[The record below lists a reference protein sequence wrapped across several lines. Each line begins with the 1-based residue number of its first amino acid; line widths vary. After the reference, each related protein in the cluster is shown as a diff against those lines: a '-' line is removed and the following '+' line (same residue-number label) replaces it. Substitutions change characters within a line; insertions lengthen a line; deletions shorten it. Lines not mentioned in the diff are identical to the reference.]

1 MSDAFEA
8 AWSVLKADPDM
19 GIREMANYS
28 PTYPSNV
35 RNPSMSTMNPIIARL
50 IRERNEQ
57 RAADRGSILHDFM
70 RQRPD
75 RVDRLDY
82 TSYSSEEKRPHSEF
96 GRNSRQSM
104 PGPSY
109 SDKISQSRDAHE
121 AAGVVP
127 GDRFSG
133 DYVVKPEGIRGGRR
147 FKGTFADKL
156 DFPYGG
162 RSGPYPVNVE
172 PRSPM
177 ARMYE
182 LAPALR
188 SLPENLQP
196 DWMSEFRGD

>member
-1 MSDAFEA
+1 VNTVRAFDA

-19 GIREMANYS
+19 SIREMAYHS
-28 PTYPSNV
+28 PTYPSNT
-35 RNPSMSTMNPIIARL
+35 RNQPMSTMNPIIARL

-82 TSYSSEEKRPHSEF
+82 RSYTEDKRPHSEF
-96 GRNSRQSM
+96 GRNSRQGM

-109 SDKISQSRDAHE
+109 RDKMSQSRDAHE

-133 DYVVKPEGIRGGRR
+133 DYVAKPEGMRGGRR
-147 FKGTFADKL
+147 FKGTFADRL

-162 RSGPYPVNVE
+162 RSGPYPVNVQ
-172 PRSPM
+172 PGSPM

-188 SLPENLQP
+188 SLPENMQP
-196 DWMSEFRGD
+196 DWMEGFRE